1 MYSFWKVCWLGFT
14 SNQKQFKLGSI
25 FDMRTG
31 PSNNNVLYYYYRH
44 CENSSNYKYEGTD
57 DTAVTPKRCEKHYA
71 EGIGSGSVGQIPYYL
86 FTQSGNWNN
95 PQRSGISYDCMP
107 YPGTKNKDRNAY
119 GYRITDKNSG
129 KKCGEQGQW
138 CMYNN
143 RTCGKPVE
151 KELDNNNMIEH
162 IESGINAKKLRT
174 YSIGKHCAIQANQ
187 CSDQGC
193 YLIVGHLG

>member
-1 MYSFWKVCWLGFT
+1 MLVFYLVLHFTSSTTGIGSTSLTTSSNLIGTERHERIHNFDIVGEINNELERIKVYQGIMYSFWKVCWLGFT

-44 CENSSNYKYEGTD
+44 YENSSNYKYEGTD

-129 KKCGEQGQW
+129 KKCGEKS
-138 CMYNN
+138 MVY
-143 RTCGKPVE
+143 V
-151 KELDNNNMIEH
+151 
-162 IESGINAKKLRT
+162 
-174 YSIGKHCAIQANQ
+174 
-187 CSDQGC
+187 
-193 YLIVGHLG
+193 